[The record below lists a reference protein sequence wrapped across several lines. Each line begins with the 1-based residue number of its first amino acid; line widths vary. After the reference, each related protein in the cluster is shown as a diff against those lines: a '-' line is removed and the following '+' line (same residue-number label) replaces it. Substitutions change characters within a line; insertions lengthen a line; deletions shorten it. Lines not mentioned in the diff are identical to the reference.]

1 MRSDLARAGAA
12 YTALALAT
20 GYGAIK
26 LQWALGGALLMDQ
39 TPLSASARDHLLD
52 HRAGTVVADAA
63 GVALA
68 VLGVLAALHLAGH
81 FAPFGRLHRRVMLIG
96 VWSGCVL
103 MVARGLGLLGY
114 GFYHDLLLL
123 GGFVS
128 VTPADVAEFHDTAR
142 WDLFL
147 WSPYWLVFA
156 TAWGVAAWRYQR
168 YAIAQR

>member
-20 GYGAIK
+20 GYGAMK
-26 LQWALGGALLMDQ
+26 LQWALGGALLMDK
-39 TPLSASARDHLLD
+39 TPLPATARDHLLD
-52 HRAGTVVADAA
+52 HGTGIVVEDLA

-68 VLGVLAALHLAGH
+68 VLGALAALHLAGH
-81 FAPFGRLHRRVMLIG
+81 FAPFGRLRRRVMLVG

-103 MVARGLGLLGY
+103 MAARGLGLLGY
-114 GFYHDLLLL
+114 GFYNDLRLL

-128 VTPADVAEFHDTAR
+128 VTPAHAAEFHYTAR

-168 YAIAQR
+168 YATAQR